1 MQNVITL
8 VDYDNVAQLE
18 EKSRSDQFLNLDFI
32 AELCSKACADIVD
45 GSRVTVRLYG
55 GWVQEDGTYTERSN
69 WLFSQLH
76 LFRQRVLGKYLLP
89 QLALG
94 LLDLPHLELR
104 GSLRGQKRRQKM
116 VDTLLCT
123 DLVTLSRNEQYDQ
136 VYVFSSDDDMV
147 PGIVQYASITAQ
159 RPLTVMCAKSK
170 MAWGCNT
177 SILRS
182 VGVRF
187 FTY

>member
-18 EKSRSDQFLNLDFI
+18 EKSKSDQFLNLDFI
-32 AELCSKACADIVD
+32 AELCSTACAGMVD
-45 GSRVTVRLYG
+45 GSRITVRLYG
-55 GWVQEDGTYTERSN
+55 GWVQEDGVYTERSN

-104 GSLRGQKRRQKM
+104 GSLRGKNKRQKM

-123 DLVTLSRNEQYDQ
+123 DLVTLSKTEQYDH
-136 VYVFSSDDDMV
+136 VFVFSGDDDMV
-147 PGIVQYASITAQ
+147 PGIVKYSSTAPHK
-159 RPLTVMCAKSK
+159 PLTLICAKSK
-170 MAWGCNT
+170 LMWGCNA
-177 SILRS
+177 SLLRS
-182 VGVRF
+182 LGVGF